1 VQDSIVTSVSTS
13 RFEAVW
19 REHGARLWRALLEF
33 TGDPDLASD
42 ALAEAFAQAMAR
54 GDEILEPDRW
64 IWRASFKI
72 AAGDLK
78 ARRANLSPASLPE
91 RSTDLPE
98 PVVDLVAALRT
109 LSSKQRAAAV
119 LHYYADLPV
128 SEVARILDCTQTTV
142 RVHLLQARRRLRPLL
157 EADDDA

>member
-1 VQDSIVTSVSTS
+1 MTSVGTS

-54 GDEILEPDRW
+54 GDEIREADRW

-72 AAGDLK
+72 AAGELK
-78 ARRANLSPASLPE
+78 ARRANRSPVSSSE

-119 LHYYADLPV
+119 LHYYVDLPV
-128 SEVARILDCTQTTV
+128 SEVARTLDCTQTTV

-157 EADDDA
+157 EVDDDA

>member
-1 VQDSIVTSVSTS
+1 VQDASVTTVDTG
-13 RFEAVW
+13 RFEALW
-19 REHGARLWRALLEF
+19 RTQGARIWRALLEF
-33 TGDPDLASD
+33 TGDPDVASD

-54 GDEILEPDRW
+54 GDAILDPERW

-78 ARRANLSPASLPE
+78 NRRPVTVSTASDRPIE
-91 RSTDLPE
+91 LPE

-109 LSSKQRAAAV
+109 LSTKQRAAAV

-128 SEVARILDCTQTTV
+128 SEVARTLDCTQTTV
-142 RVHLLQARRRLRPLL
+142 RVHLMRARRRLRPLL
-157 EADDDA
+157 EVDDDA